1 MAKYLGIPISL
12 LDGTS
17 DSTVTAS
24 GTSGSISVYEDYLLD
39 LTANVFDNVQVGDTV
54 VNTVT
59 MAQATVTDIDFVSSG
74 ILIISSDIFL
84 VVSQG
89 YSITRS
95 LTLFDATVNVFDDVQ
110 VGDVVVNTVTMAQA
124 TVTDIASAGSGAL
137 TISNDVFS
145 VTPQGYSIF
154 ASNDDTRGNV
164 LMSIENYIVAINVSG
179 SLSVNFSSGY
189 SADSQSYLP
198 IGTPVSD
205 SFLTKLYLRWMEKL
219 TTTNSTNN
227 RLDIPL
233 NEFYNNSSH
242 VPYYIKTITLI

>member
-24 GTSGSISVYEDYLLD
+24 GTSGSVSVSENYLLD
-39 LTANVFDNVQVGDTV
+39 TTANVFDNVQVGDTV

-95 LTLFDATVNVFDDVQ
+95 LTLFDATANVFDDVQ
-110 VGDVVVNTVTMAQA
+110 VGDVVVNTATMAQA

-137 TISNDVFS
+137 TISNDIFS
-145 VTPQGYSIF
+145 VTTQGFSIF
-154 ASNDDTRGNV
+154 APNDDTRGNV
-164 LMSIENYIVAINVSG
+164 LMSIEGYMVARNVSG
-179 SLSVNFSSGY
+179 SLVVNFSSGWT
-189 SADSQSYLP
+189 ADTQSYLP
-198 IGTPVSD
+198 VGTPVED
-205 SFLTKLYLRWMEKL
+205 SFLTKLYLRWIERL
-219 TTTNSTNN
+219 LSNNATNN

-233 NEFYNNSSH
+233 NEFYNNSSN
-242 VPYYIKTITLI
+242 VPYYIKTITIN